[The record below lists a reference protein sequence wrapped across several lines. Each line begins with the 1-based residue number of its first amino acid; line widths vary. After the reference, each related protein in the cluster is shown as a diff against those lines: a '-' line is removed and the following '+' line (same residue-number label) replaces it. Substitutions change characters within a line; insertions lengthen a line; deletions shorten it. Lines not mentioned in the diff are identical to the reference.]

1 MGKKIDRWLLLIILV
16 VAAVAVFLWKA
27 PIEWPWETGQEDLSG
42 YIDRT
47 EEETSAQEVE
57 APETAEASS
66 YVSPV
71 DFEELQKVN
80 KDIYAWL
87 EIPGTNVSY
96 PILQH
101 PTEDEYY
108 LRRNYKG
115 EDDKEG
121 CLFTECSY
129 NDGNMGDRMTVI
141 YGHNM
146 KNGEMFGL
154 LQELYS
160 GEDALQQY
168 GEAVIYLPDRELHYQ
183 IFAAVPYSN
192 VHILYNYD
200 FDNMR
205 MAEIF
210 YRDILNTRAIGA
222 CVDQEAYISAD
233 TDGIIL
239 STCLSGNHEK
249 RFLVAAQL
257 IKEMN

>member
-1 MGKKIDRWLLLIILV
+1 M
-16 VAAVAVFLWKA
+16 
-27 PIEWPWETGQEDLSG
+27 
-42 YIDRT
+42 
-47 EEETSAQEVE
+47 
-57 APETAEASS
+57 
-66 YVSPV
+66 SPV

-146 KNGEMFGL
+146 KNGEMFGS

-168 GEAVIYLPDRELHYQ
+168 GRQ
-183 IFAAVPYSN
+183 
-192 VHILYNYD
+192 
-200 FDNMR
+200 
-205 MAEIF
+205 
-210 YRDILNTRAIGA
+210 
-222 CVDQEAYISAD
+222 
-233 TDGIIL
+233 
-239 STCLSGNHEK
+239 
-249 RFLVAAQL
+249 
-257 IKEMN
+257 

>member
-27 PIEWPWETGQEDLSG
+27 PIAWPWETGQEDLSG
-42 YIDRT
+42 YI
-47 EEETSAQEVE
+47 EPAEEGSSVEETE
-57 APETAEASS
+57 APETAGTAR

-71 DFEELQKVN
+71 DFEELWKIN

-129 NDGNMGDRMTVI
+129 NDGNMGEQDD
-141 YGHNM
+141 GH
-146 KNGEMFGL
+146 L
-154 LQELYS
+154 
-160 GEDALQQY
+160 
-168 GEAVIYLPDRELHYQ
+168 
-183 IFAAVPYSN
+183 
-192 VHILYNYD
+192 
-200 FDNMR
+200 
-205 MAEIF
+205 
-210 YRDILNTRAIGA
+210 RA
-222 CVDQEAYISAD
+222 
-233 TDGIIL
+233 
-239 STCLSGNHEK
+239 
-249 RFLVAAQL
+249 
-257 IKEMN
+257 

>member
-1 MGKKIDRWLLLIILV
+1 M
-16 VAAVAVFLWKA
+16 
-27 PIEWPWETGQEDLSG
+27 
-42 YIDRT
+42 
-47 EEETSAQEVE
+47 EETE
-57 APETAEASS
+57 APETAGTAR

-71 DFEELQKVN
+71 DFEELWKIN

-129 NDGNMGDRMTVI
+129 NDGKMGDRMTVI

-146 KNGEMFGL
+146 KNQEMFGS

-160 GEDALQQY
+160 SEDALQQY
-168 GEAVIYLPDRELHYQ
+168 GGGGHLP
-183 IFAAVPYSN
+183 A
-192 VHILYNYD
+192 
-200 FDNMR
+200 
-205 MAEIF
+205 
-210 YRDILNTRAIGA
+210 
-222 CVDQEAYISAD
+222 
-233 TDGIIL
+233 
-239 STCLSGNHEK
+239 
-249 RFLVAAQL
+249 
-257 IKEMN
+257 